1 MQVRMMHQS
10 GRFLLA
16 DCPSLGASALVLPYR
31 RSGAVM
37 VLFLPQDLYGL
48 GALQEELS
56 AGAFELQFREC
67 DVDVSLPR
75 FRLRQVTDLKRVLP
89 ALGVEDVF
97 TERADLSGLSLDKGV
112 RVTLA
117 RHAACFCASERG
129 GKPREQNAAT
139 AAEAS
144 VDASA
149 SSAASTASGAG
160 PAPPARQMA
169 TAADSTASPDARNCE
184 RRQFV
189 VDHPFMFLILN
200 NDVDFFLLFGLVK
213 K

>member
-1 MQVRMMHQS
+1 MMHQS

-48 GALQEELS
+48 GALQEQLS

-117 RHAACFCASERG
+117 RHAACFTASERG
-129 GKPREQNAAT
+129 GKRREQNAA
-139 AAEAS
+139 AA
-144 VDASA
+144 DASA
-149 SSAASTASGAG
+149 SSAASAASGSR
-160 PAPPARQMA
+160 PQQTA
-169 TAADSTASPDARNCE
+169 TGTDNTSAPDARNCE
-184 RRQFV
+184 RREFI

>member
-1 MQVRMMHQS
+1 MMHQS

-31 RSGAVM
+31 HSGAVM
-37 VLFLPQDLYGL
+37 VLFLPQDPDGL

-56 AGAFELQFREC
+56 ASTFELQFREC

-75 FRLRQVTDLKRVLP
+75 FRLRQVTDLNRVLP

-97 TERADLSGLSLDKGV
+97 TERADLSGLSLAKGV

-117 RHAACFCASERG
+117 RHAACFSASERG
-129 GKPREQNAAT
+129 GKPRQPNVAPVEAR
-139 AAEAS
+139 AET
-144 VDASA
+144 SA
-149 SSAASTASGAG
+149 SSATSTTSGAG
-160 PAPPARQMA
+160 PAPAQLA
-169 TAADSTASPDARNCE
+169 SDADNTAGPDAKHCE
-184 RRQFV
+184 RRKFV

>member
-1 MQVRMMHQS
+1 MQCEFASTLKVRMMHQS

-16 DCPSLGASALVLPYR
+16 DCPSLGATALVLPYR
-31 RSGAVM
+31 HSGAVM

-48 GALQEELS
+48 GALQEQLS
-56 AGAFELQFREC
+56 VGAFELQFREC

-75 FRLRQVTDLKRVLP
+75 FRLRQVTDLKNVLP

-97 TERADLSGLSLDKGV
+97 TDRADLSGLSLDKRV

-117 RHAACFCASERG
+117 RHAACFTASERG
-129 GKPREQNAAT
+129 GKPREQNAAAT
-139 AAEAS
+139 EAS
-144 VDASA
+144 TSSTA
-149 SSAASTASGAG
+149 SAASGSEQQ
-160 PAPPARQMA
+160 QMA
-169 TAADSTASPDARNCE
+169 TGTDNSTGPDARNCE
-184 RRQFV
+184 RRKFV

-200 NDVDFFLLFGLVK
+200 NDIDFFLLFGLVK